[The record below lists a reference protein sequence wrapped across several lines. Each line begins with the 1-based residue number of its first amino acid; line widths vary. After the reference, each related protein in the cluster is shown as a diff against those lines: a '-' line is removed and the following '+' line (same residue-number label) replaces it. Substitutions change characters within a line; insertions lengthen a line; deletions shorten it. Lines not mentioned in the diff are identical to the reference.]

1 VSGLSGSFARSK
13 VCGRLIESPAC
24 SV

>member
-1 VSGLSGSFARSK
+1 VTGLSGSFARDK
-13 VCGRLIESPAC
+13 VCGRLIEPPAC